1 MSPAQSLGLRAA
13 EGGALDLTLA
23 GEATRLLPSG
33 ALVLTARAVLV
44 VADLHL
50 EKGSAFARRGQLL
63 PPLDT
68 RETLRRLALDVQAE
82 APRQILF
89 LGDAF
94 RDREA
99 SRRMSDPDRD
109 ALEALAQSASL
120 VWITGNHDPEPD
132 ADLPG
137 EAADEVRLGDLVL
150 RHEPHPGT
158 APGEIAG
165 HLHPCARIATPRG
178 AVRRRCLVT
187 DGERAVL
194 PAYGAFTGGLNVLD
208 PAFAGLFARPPIV
221 AALGDSRVHAAGAR
235 SLRPDRS

>member
-1 MSPAQSLGLRAA
+1 VSPVQALGLRAL
-13 EGGALDLTLA
+13 EDGAMALTLA
-23 GEATRLLPSG
+23 GEAARLLPSG
-33 ALVLTARAVLV
+33 ALVLVAHSTLV

-50 EKGSAFARRGQLL
+50 EKGSAFAARGQLL

-68 RETLRRLALDVQAE
+68 RETLRRLAADAAAQ
-82 APRQILF
+82 APRRILF

-94 RDREA
+94 HDRQA
-99 SRRMSDPDRD
+99 SRRMSGEDRA
-109 ALEALAQSASL
+109 ALEALGGGSEL

-132 ADLPG
+132 GDLPG
-137 EAADEVRLGDLVL
+137 EAADEVRLGGLVL
-150 RHEPHPGT
+150 RHEPEPGA

-208 PAFAGLFARPPIV
+208 PAFAGLFRGTPVV
-221 AALGDSRVHAAGAR
+221 AALGDSRVHAAGVR
-235 SLRPDRS
+235 SLRPDGR

>member
-1 MSPAQSLGLRAA
+1 MSPVEALGLRPAA
-13 EGGALDLTLA
+13 DGGLDLVLA
-23 GEATRLLPSG
+23 GEAVRLLPSG
-33 ALVLTARAVLV
+33 ALLLSARSTLV

-50 EKGSAFARRGQLL
+50 EKGSAFAGRGQLL

-68 RETLRRLALDVQAE
+68 RETLRRVAADAAAQAP
-82 APRQILF
+82 ARILF

-94 RDREA
+94 HDREA
-99 SRRMSDPDRD
+99 SRRMSEADRQ
-109 ALEALAQSASL
+109 ALEALGRAAEL

-132 ADLPG
+132 RELPG

-150 RHEPHPGT
+150 RHEPLPAP

-178 AVRRRCLVT
+178 SVRRRCLVT
-187 DGERAVL
+187 DGERAIL

-208 PAFAGLFARPPIV
+208 PAFSGLFRKSPVV
-221 AALGDSRVHAAGAR
+221 AALGDSRVHAAGIR
-235 SLRPDRS
+235 SLRPDRR

>member
-1 MSPAQSLGLRAA
+1 VSPVQALGLRAL
-13 EGGALDLTLA
+13 EDGAMALTLA
-23 GEATRLLPSG
+23 GEAARLLPSG
-33 ALVLTARAVLV
+33 ALVLVAHSTLV

-50 EKGSAFARRGQLL
+50 EKGSAFAARGQLL

-68 RETLRRLALDVQAE
+68 RETLRRLAADAAAQ
-82 APRQILF
+82 APRRILF

-94 RDREA
+94 HDRQA
-99 SRRMSDPDRD
+99 SRRMSGEDRA
-109 ALEALAQSASL
+109 ALEALGGGSEL

-137 EAADEVRLGDLVL
+137 EASDEVRLGGLVL
-150 RHEPHPGT
+150 RHEPEPGA

-208 PAFAGLFARPPIV
+208 AAFAGLFRGTPVV
-221 AALGDSRVHAAGAR
+221 AALGDSRVHAAGVR
-235 SLRPDRS
+235 SLRPDGR

>member
-1 MSPAQSLGLRAA
+1 VNAVEALGLNPASDGSL
-13 EGGALDLTLA
+13 ELVLA
-23 GEATRLLPSG
+23 GEAARLLSSG
-33 ALVLTARAVLV
+33 ALLLEGHSVLV

-50 EKGSAFARRGQLL
+50 EKGSAFAGRGQLL

-68 RETLRRLALDVQAE
+68 RETLRRLAADAAAV
-82 APRQILF
+82 APERIVF

-94 RDREA
+94 HDREA
-99 SRRMSDPDRD
+99 SRRMSEADRQV
-109 ALEALAQSASL
+109 LEDLGRVAGL

-132 ADLPG
+132 GDLPG
-137 EAADEVRLGDLVL
+137 EAAEEVRLGGLIL
-150 RHEPHPGT
+150 RHEPQPAP

-187 DGERAVL
+187 DGERAIL

-208 PAFAGLFARPPIV
+208 PAFAGLFVRPPVV
-221 AALGDSRVHAAGAR
+221 AALGDRRVHAAGAR

>member
-1 MSPAQSLGLRAA
+1 MSPVEALGLRPAA
-13 EGGALDLTLA
+13 DGALELVLA
-23 GEATRLLPSG
+23 GEAARLLPSG
-33 ALVLTARAVLV
+33 ALLLSAWSTLI

-68 RETLRRLALDVQAE
+68 RETLRRLAVDAAAV
-82 APRQILF
+82 APQRILF

-94 RDREA
+94 HDREA
-99 SRRMSDPDRD
+99 SRRMSEADRQ
-109 ALEALAQSASL
+109 ALEALGRRADL

-132 ADLPG
+132 GDLPG
-137 EAADEVRLGDLVL
+137 RAADEVRLGALVL
-150 RHEPHPGT
+150 RHEPLPAP

-187 DGERAVL
+187 DGERAIL

-208 PAFAGLFARPPIV
+208 PAFSGLFRKSPVV
-221 AALGDSRVHAAGAR
+221 AALGDSRVHAAGIR
-235 SLRPDRS
+235 SLRPDRG

>member
-1 MSPAQSLGLRAA
+1 MSPVQALGLRAL
-13 EGGALDLTLA
+13 EDGAMALTLA
-23 GEATRLLPSG
+23 GEAARLLPSG
-33 ALVLTARAVLV
+33 ALVLVAHSTLV

-50 EKGSAFARRGQLL
+50 EKGSAFAARGQLL

-68 RETLRRLALDVQAE
+68 RETLRRLAADAAAQ
-82 APRQILF
+82 APRRILF

-94 RDREA
+94 HDRQA
-99 SRRMSDPDRD
+99 SRRMSGEDRA
-109 ALEALAQSASL
+109 ALEALGRGSEL

-137 EAADEVRLGDLVL
+137 ESADEIRLGGLVL
-150 RHEPHPGT
+150 RHEPVPGA

-208 PAFAGLFARPPIV
+208 AAFAGLFRGDPVV
-221 AALGDSRVHAAGAR
+221 AALGDSRVHAAGVR
-235 SLRPDRS
+235 SLRPDGR

>member
-1 MSPAQSLGLRAA
+1 MA
-13 EGGALDLTLA
+13 LTLA
-23 GEATRLLPSG
+23 GEAARLLPSG
-33 ALVLTARAVLV
+33 ALVLVAHSTLV

-50 EKGSAFARRGQLL
+50 EKGSAFAARGQLL

-68 RETLRRLALDVQAE
+68 RETLRRLAADAAAQ
-82 APRQILF
+82 APRRILF

-94 RDREA
+94 HDRQA
-99 SRRMSDPDRD
+99 SRRMSGEDRA
-109 ALEALAQSASL
+109 ALEALGRGSEL

-137 EAADEVRLGDLVL
+137 ESADEIRLGGLVL
-150 RHEPHPGT
+150 RHEPEPGA

-208 PAFAGLFARPPIV
+208 AAFAGLFRGDPVV
-221 AALGDSRVHAAGAR
+221 AALGDSRVHAEGVR
-235 SLRPDRS
+235 SLRPDGR

>member
-1 MSPAQSLGLRAA
+1 MSPVDALGLRPAA
-13 EGGALDLTLA
+13 DGALELVLA
-23 GEATRLLPSG
+23 GEAARLLPSG
-33 ALVLTARAVLV
+33 ALLLSAWSTLI

-68 RETLRRLALDVQAE
+68 RETLRRLAVDAAAV
-82 APRQILF
+82 APQRILF

-94 RDREA
+94 HDREA
-99 SRRMSDPDRD
+99 SRRMSEADRQ
-109 ALEALAQSASL
+109 ALEALGRRADL
-120 VWITGNHDPEPD
+120 VWITGNHDPQPD
-132 ADLPG
+132 GDLPG
-137 EAADEVRLGDLVL
+137 EAADEVRLGALVL
-150 RHEPHPGT
+150 RHEPLPAP

-187 DGERAVL
+187 DGERAIL

-208 PAFAGLFARPPIV
+208 PAFSGLFRKSPVV
-221 AALGDSRVHAAGAR
+221 AALGAQRVHAAGIR
-235 SLRPDRS
+235 SLRPDRG

>member
-1 MSPAQSLGLRAA
+1 MSPVQALGLRAL
-13 EGGALDLTLA
+13 EDGAMALTLA
-23 GEATRLLPSG
+23 GEAARLLPSG
-33 ALVLTARAVLV
+33 ALVLVAHSTLV

-50 EKGSAFARRGQLL
+50 EKGSAFAARGQLL

-68 RETLRRLALDVQAE
+68 RETLRRLAADAAAQ
-82 APRQILF
+82 APRRILF

-94 RDREA
+94 HDRQA
-99 SRRMSDPDRD
+99 SRRMSGEDRA
-109 ALEALAQSASL
+109 ALEALGGDSEL

-132 ADLPG
+132 GDLPG
-137 EAADEVRLGDLVL
+137 EAADEVRLGGLVL
-150 RHEPHPGT
+150 RHEPKPGA

-208 PAFAGLFARPPIV
+208 PAFAGLFRGTPVV
-221 AALGDSRVHAAGAR
+221 AALGDSRVHAAGVR
-235 SLRPDRS
+235 SLRPDGR

>member
-1 MSPAQSLGLRAA
+1 MSPVQALGLRAL
-13 EGGALDLTLA
+13 EDGAMALTLA
-23 GEATRLLPSG
+23 GEAARLLPSG
-33 ALVLTARAVLV
+33 ALVLVAHSTLV

-50 EKGSAFARRGQLL
+50 EKGSAFAARGQLL

-68 RETLRRLALDVQAE
+68 RETLRRLAADAAAQ
-82 APRQILF
+82 APRRILF

-94 RDREA
+94 HDRQA
-99 SRRMSDPDRD
+99 SRRMSGEDRA
-109 ALEALAQSASL
+109 ALEALGQGSEL

-132 ADLPG
+132 GDLPG
-137 EAADEVRLGDLVL
+137 EAADEVRLGGLVL
-150 RHEPHPGT
+150 RHEPEPGA

-208 PAFAGLFARPPIV
+208 AAFAGLFRGTPVV
-221 AALGDSRVHAAGAR
+221 AALGDSRVHAAGVR
-235 SLRPDRS
+235 SLRPDGR

>member
-1 MSPAQSLGLRAA
+1 MSPVEALGLRPAA
-13 EGGALDLTLA
+13 DGALELVLA
-23 GEATRLLPSG
+23 GEAARLLPSG
-33 ALVLTARAVLV
+33 ALLLSAWSTLI

-68 RETLRRLALDVQAE
+68 RETLRRLAVDAAAV
-82 APRQILF
+82 APERILF

-94 RDREA
+94 HDREA
-99 SRRMSDPDRD
+99 SRRMSEADRQ
-109 ALEALAQSASL
+109 ALEALGRRADL
-120 VWITGNHDPEPD
+120 VWITGNHDPQPD
-132 ADLPG
+132 GDLPG
-137 EAADEVRLGDLVL
+137 EAADEVRLGALVL
-150 RHEPHPGT
+150 RHEPLPAP

-187 DGERAVL
+187 DGERAIL

-208 PAFAGLFARPPIV
+208 PAFSGLFRKSPVV
-221 AALGDSRVHAAGAR
+221 AALGAQRVHAAGIR
-235 SLRPDRS
+235 SLRPDRG

>member
-1 MSPAQSLGLRAA
+1 MSPVQALGLRAL
-13 EGGALDLTLA
+13 EDGAMALTLA
-23 GEATRLLPSG
+23 GEAARLLPSG
-33 ALVLTARAVLV
+33 ALVLVAHSTLVL
-44 VADLHL
+44 ADLHL
-50 EKGSAFARRGQLL
+50 EKGSAFAARGQLL

-68 RETLRRLALDVQAE
+68 RETLRRLAADAAAQ
-82 APRQILF
+82 APRRILF

-94 RDREA
+94 HDRQA
-99 SRRMSDPDRD
+99 SRRMSGEDRA
-109 ALEALAQSASL
+109 ALEALGRGSEL

-137 EAADEVRLGDLVL
+137 ESADEIRLGGLVL
-150 RHEPHPGT
+150 RHEPEPGA

-165 HLHPCARIATPRG
+165 HLHPCARIATPLG

-208 PAFAGLFARPPIV
+208 AAFAGLFRGTPVV
-221 AALGDSRVHAAGAR
+221 AALGDSRVHAAGVR
-235 SLRPDRS
+235 SLRPDGR

>member
-1 MSPAQSLGLRAA
+1 MSPVQALGLRAL
-13 EGGALDLTLA
+13 EDGAMALTLA
-23 GEATRLLPSG
+23 GEAARLLPSG
-33 ALVLTARAVLV
+33 ALVLVAHSTLV

-50 EKGSAFARRGQLL
+50 EKGSAFAARGQLL

-68 RETLRRLALDVQAE
+68 RETLRRLAADAAAQ
-82 APRQILF
+82 APRRILF

-94 RDREA
+94 HDRQA
-99 SRRMSDPDRD
+99 SRRMSGEDRA
-109 ALEALAQSASL
+109 ALEALGGGSEL

-137 EAADEVRLGDLVL
+137 EAADEVRLGGLVL
-150 RHEPHPGT
+150 RHEPEPGA

-208 PAFAGLFARPPIV
+208 AAFAGLFRGTPVV
-221 AALGDSRVHAAGAR
+221 AALGDSRVHAAGVR
-235 SLRPDRS
+235 SLRPDGR

>member
-1 MSPAQSLGLRAA
+1 MSPVDALGLRPAA
-13 EGGALDLTLA
+13 DGALELVLA
-23 GEATRLLPSG
+23 GEAARLLPSG
-33 ALVLTARAVLV
+33 ALLLSAWSTLI

-68 RETLRRLALDVQAE
+68 RETLRRLAVDAAAV
-82 APRQILF
+82 APEQILF

-94 RDREA
+94 HDREA
-99 SRRMSDPDRD
+99 SRRMSEADRQ
-109 ALEALAQSASL
+109 ALEALGRRADL
-120 VWITGNHDPEPD
+120 VWITGNHDPQPD
-132 ADLPG
+132 GELPG
-137 EAADEVRLGDLVL
+137 EAADEVRLGALVL
-150 RHEPHPGT
+150 RHEPLPAP

-187 DGERAVL
+187 DGERAIL

-208 PAFAGLFARPPIV
+208 SAFSGLFRKSPVV
-221 AALGDSRVHAAGAR
+221 AALGAQRVHAAGIR
-235 SLRPDRS
+235 SLRPDRG

>member
-1 MSPAQSLGLRAA
+1 MSPVEALGLHPAA
-13 EGGALDLTLA
+13 DGGLDLVLA
-23 GEATRLLPSG
+23 GEAVRLLPSG
-33 ALVLTARAVLV
+33 ALLLLARSTLI

-68 RETLRRLALDVQAE
+68 RETLRRLAVDSAAL
-82 APRQILF
+82 APERILF

-94 RDREA
+94 HDREA
-99 SRRMSDPDRD
+99 SRRMSEADRQ
-109 ALEALAQSASL
+109 ALEDLGRAADL

-150 RHEPHPGT
+150 RHEPLPAP

-187 DGERAVL
+187 DGERAIL

-208 PAFAGLFARPPIV
+208 PAFSGLFRKSPVV
-221 AALGDSRVHAAGAR
+221 AALGDSRVHAAGIR
-235 SLRPDRS
+235 SLRPDRR

>member
-1 MSPAQSLGLRAA
+1 MA
-13 EGGALDLTLA
+13 LTLA
-23 GEATRLLPSG
+23 GEAARLLPSG
-33 ALVLTARAVLV
+33 ALVLVAHSTLVL
-44 VADLHL
+44 ADLHL
-50 EKGSAFARRGQLL
+50 EKGSAFAARGQLL

-68 RETLRRLALDVQAE
+68 RETLRRLAADAAAQ
-82 APRQILF
+82 APRRILF

-94 RDREA
+94 HDRQA
-99 SRRMSDPDRD
+99 SRRMSGEDRA
-109 ALEALAQSASL
+109 ALEALGRGSEL

-137 EAADEVRLGDLVL
+137 ESADEIRLGGLVL
-150 RHEPHPGT
+150 RHEPVPGA

-208 PAFAGLFARPPIV
+208 AAFAGLFRGTPVV
-221 AALGDSRVHAAGAR
+221 AALGDSRVHAAGVR
-235 SLRPDRS
+235 SLRPDGR

>member
-1 MSPAQSLGLRAA
+1 MA
-13 EGGALDLTLA
+13 LTLA
-23 GEATRLLPSG
+23 GEAARLLPSG
-33 ALVLTARAVLV
+33 ALVLVAHSTLV

-50 EKGSAFARRGQLL
+50 EKGSAFAARGQLL

-68 RETLRRLALDVQAE
+68 RETLRRLAADAAAQ
-82 APRQILF
+82 APRRILF

-94 RDREA
+94 HDRQA
-99 SRRMSDPDRD
+99 SRRMSGEDRA
-109 ALEALAQSASL
+109 ALEALGRGSEL

-137 EAADEVRLGDLVL
+137 ESADEIRLGGLVL
-150 RHEPHPGT
+150 RHEPVPGA

-208 PAFAGLFARPPIV
+208 AAFAGLFRGDPVV
-221 AALGDSRVHAAGAR
+221 AALGDSRVHAAGVR
-235 SLRPDRS
+235 SLRPDGR

>member
-1 MSPAQSLGLRAA
+1 MSPVQALGLRAL
-13 EGGALDLTLA
+13 EDGAMALTLA
-23 GEATRLLPSG
+23 GEAARLLPSG
-33 ALVLTARAVLV
+33 ALVLVAHSTLV

-50 EKGSAFARRGQLL
+50 EKGSAFAARGQLL

-68 RETLRRLALDVQAE
+68 RETLRRLAADAAAQ
-82 APRQILF
+82 APRRILF

-94 RDREA
+94 HDRQA
-99 SRRMSDPDRD
+99 SRRMSGEDRA
-109 ALEALAQSASL
+109 ALEALGGGSEL

-132 ADLPG
+132 GDLPG
-137 EAADEVRLGDLVL
+137 EAADEVRLGGLVL
-150 RHEPHPGT
+150 RHEPEPGA

-208 PAFAGLFARPPIV
+208 AAFAGLFRGTPVV
-221 AALGDSRVHAAGAR
+221 AALGDSRVHAAGVR
-235 SLRPDRS
+235 SLRPDGR

>member
-1 MSPAQSLGLRAA
+1 VSPVQALGLRAL
-13 EGGALDLTLA
+13 EDGAMALTLA
-23 GEATRLLPSG
+23 GEAARLLPSG
-33 ALVLTARAVLV
+33 ALVLVAHSTLV

-50 EKGSAFARRGQLL
+50 EKGSAFAARGQLL

-68 RETLRRLALDVQAE
+68 RETLRRLAADAAAQ
-82 APRQILF
+82 APRRILF

-94 RDREA
+94 HDRQA
-99 SRRMSDPDRD
+99 SRRMSGEDRA
-109 ALEALAQSASL
+109 ALEALGRGSEL

-132 ADLPG
+132 GDLPG
-137 EAADEVRLGDLVL
+137 EAADEVRLGGLVL
-150 RHEPHPGT
+150 RHEPEPGA

-208 PAFAGLFARPPIV
+208 AAFAGLFRGTPVV
-221 AALGDSRVHAAGAR
+221 AALGDSRVHAAGVR
-235 SLRPDRS
+235 SLRPDGR

>member
-1 MSPAQSLGLRAA
+1 MSPVEALGLRPAA
-13 EGGALDLTLA
+13 DGALELVLA
-23 GEATRLLPSG
+23 GEAARLLPSG
-33 ALVLTARAVLV
+33 ALLLSAWSTLI

-68 RETLRRLALDVQAE
+68 RETLRRLAVDAAAV
-82 APRQILF
+82 APEQILF

-94 RDREA
+94 HDREA
-99 SRRMSDPDRD
+99 SRRMSEADRQ
-109 ALEALAQSASL
+109 ALEALGRAADL

-132 ADLPG
+132 GDLPG
-137 EAADEVRLGDLVL
+137 EAADEVRLGALVL
-150 RHEPHPGT
+150 RHEPLPAP

-187 DGERAVL
+187 DGERAIL

-208 PAFAGLFARPPIV
+208 PAFSGLFRKSPVV
-221 AALGDSRVHAAGAR
+221 AALGAQRVHAAGIR
-235 SLRPDRS
+235 SLRPDRG

>member
-1 MSPAQSLGLRAA
+1 MSPVEALGLRPAA
-13 EGGALDLTLA
+13 DGALELVLA
-23 GEATRLLPSG
+23 GEAARLLPSG
-33 ALVLTARAVLV
+33 ALVLSAWSALV

-50 EKGSAFARRGQLL
+50 EKGSAFAGRGQLL

-68 RETLRRLALDVQAE
+68 RETLRRLAVDAAAV
-82 APRQILF
+82 APERILF

-94 RDREA
+94 HDREA
-99 SRRMSDPDRD
+99 SRRMSEADRH
-109 ALEALAQSASL
+109 ALEDLGRTADL

-132 ADLPG
+132 GDLPG
-137 EAADEVRLGDLVL
+137 GAADEVRLGALVL
-150 RHEPHPGT
+150 RHEPLPAP

-187 DGERAVL
+187 DGERAIL

-208 PAFAGLFARPPIV
+208 PAFSGLFRKSPVV
-221 AALGDSRVHAAGAR
+221 AALGAQRVHAAGIR
-235 SLRPDRS
+235 SLRPDRG

>member
-1 MSPAQSLGLRAA
+1 VSPVEALGLRPAA
-13 EGGALDLTLA
+13 DGALELVLA
-23 GEATRLLPSG
+23 GEAARLLPSG
-33 ALVLTARAVLV
+33 ALLLSAWSTLI

-68 RETLRRLALDVQAE
+68 RETLRRLAVDAAAV
-82 APRQILF
+82 APERILF

-94 RDREA
+94 HDREA
-99 SRRMSDPDRD
+99 SRRMSEADRQ
-109 ALEALAQSASL
+109 ALEALGRRADL
-120 VWITGNHDPEPD
+120 VWITGNHDPQPD
-132 ADLPG
+132 GDLPG
-137 EAADEVRLGDLVL
+137 EAADEVRLGALVL
-150 RHEPHPGT
+150 RHEPLPAP

-187 DGERAVL
+187 DGERAIL

-208 PAFAGLFARPPIV
+208 PAFSGLFRKSPVV
-221 AALGDSRVHAAGAR
+221 AALGAQRVHAAGIR
-235 SLRPDRS
+235 SLRPDRG

>member
-1 MSPAQSLGLRAA
+1 MRPAAD
-13 EGGALDLTLA
+13 GALELVLA
-23 GEATRLLPSG
+23 GEAARLLPSG
-33 ALVLTARAVLV
+33 ALLLSAWSTLI

-68 RETLRRLALDVQAE
+68 RETLRRLAVDAAAV
-82 APRQILF
+82 APERILF

-94 RDREA
+94 HDREA
-99 SRRMSDPDRD
+99 SRRMSEADRQ
-109 ALEALAQSASL
+109 ALEALGRRADL
-120 VWITGNHDPEPD
+120 VWITGNHDPQPD
-132 ADLPG
+132 GDLPG
-137 EAADEVRLGDLVL
+137 EAADEVRLGALVL
-150 RHEPHPGT
+150 RHEPLPAP

-187 DGERAVL
+187 DGERAIL

-208 PAFAGLFARPPIV
+208 PAFSGLFRKSPVV
-221 AALGDSRVHAAGAR
+221 AALGAQRVHAAGIR
-235 SLRPDRS
+235 SLRPDRG

>member
-1 MSPAQSLGLRAA
+1 MSPVQALGLRAL
-13 EGGALDLTLA
+13 EDGAMALTLA
-23 GEATRLLPSG
+23 GEAARLLPSG
-33 ALVLTARAVLV
+33 ALVLVAHSTLV

-50 EKGSAFARRGQLL
+50 EKGSAFAARGQLL

-68 RETLRRLALDVQAE
+68 RETLRRLAADAAAQ
-82 APRQILF
+82 APRRILF

-94 RDREA
+94 HDRQA
-99 SRRMSDPDRD
+99 SRRMSGEDRA
-109 ALEALAQSASL
+109 ALEALGRGSEL

-137 EAADEVRLGDLVL
+137 ESADEIRLGGLVL
-150 RHEPHPGT
+150 RHEPEPGA

-208 PAFAGLFARPPIV
+208 AAFAGLFRGTPVV
-221 AALGDSRVHAAGAR
+221 AALGDSRVHAAGVR
-235 SLRPDRS
+235 SLRPDGR

>member
-1 MSPAQSLGLRAA
+1 MSPVQALGLRAL
-13 EGGALDLTLA
+13 EDGAMALTLA
-23 GEATRLLPSG
+23 GEAARLLPSG
-33 ALVLTARAVLV
+33 ALVLVAHSTLV

-50 EKGSAFARRGQLL
+50 EKGSAFAARGQLL

-68 RETLRRLALDVQAE
+68 RETLRRLAADAAAQ
-82 APRQILF
+82 APRRILF

-94 RDREA
+94 HDRQA
-99 SRRMSDPDRD
+99 SRRMSGEDRA
-109 ALEALAQSASL
+109 ALEALGGGSEL

-137 EAADEVRLGDLVL
+137 AAADEIRLGDLVL
-150 RHEPHPGT
+150 RHEPEPGA

-208 PAFAGLFARPPIV
+208 AAFAGLFRGTPVV
-221 AALGDSRVHAAGAR
+221 AALGDSRVHAAGVR
-235 SLRPDRS
+235 SLRPDGR

>member
-1 MSPAQSLGLRAA
+1 MSPVQALGLRAL
-13 EGGALDLTLA
+13 EDGAMALTLA
-23 GEATRLLPSG
+23 GEAARLLPSG
-33 ALVLTARAVLV
+33 ALFLSGHSTLV

-50 EKGSAFARRGQLL
+50 EKGSAFAVRGQLL

-68 RETLRRLALDVQAE
+68 RETLRRLVADAAAQ
-82 APRQILF
+82 APRCILF

-94 RDREA
+94 HDRQA
-99 SRRMSDPDRD
+99 SQRMSGEDRA
-109 ALEALAQSASL
+109 ALEALGRGSEL

-132 ADLPG
+132 RDLPG
-137 EAADEVRLGDLVL
+137 EAADEIRLGGLVL
-150 RHEPHPGT
+150 RHEPEPGA

-165 HLHPCARIATPRG
+165 HLHPCARIVTPRG

-208 PAFAGLFARPPIV
+208 AAFAGLFRGAPVV
-221 AALGDSRVHAAGAR
+221 AALGDSRVHAAGVR
-235 SLRPDRS
+235 SLRPDGR

>member
-1 MSPAQSLGLRAA
+1 MSPVQALGLRAL
-13 EGGALDLTLA
+13 EDGAMALTLA
-23 GEATRLLPSG
+23 GEAARLLPSG
-33 ALVLTARAVLV
+33 ALVLVAHSTLV

-50 EKGSAFARRGQLL
+50 EKGSAFAARGQLL

-68 RETLRRLALDVQAE
+68 RETLRRLAADVAAQ
-82 APRQILF
+82 APRRILF

-94 RDREA
+94 HDRQA
-99 SRRMSDPDRD
+99 SRRMSGEDRA
-109 ALEALAQSASL
+109 ALEALGGGSEL

-132 ADLPG
+132 GDLPG
-137 EAADEVRLGDLVL
+137 EAADEVRLGGLVL
-150 RHEPHPGT
+150 RHEPEPGT

-208 PAFAGLFARPPIV
+208 AAFAGLFRGTPVV
-221 AALGDSRVHAAGAR
+221 AALGDSRVHAAGVR
-235 SLRPDRS
+235 SLRPDGR

>member
-1 MSPAQSLGLRAA
+1 MA
-13 EGGALDLTLA
+13 LTLA
-23 GEATRLLPSG
+23 GEAARLLPSG
-33 ALVLTARAVLV
+33 ALVLVAHSTLV

-50 EKGSAFARRGQLL
+50 EKGSAFAARGQLL

-68 RETLRRLALDVQAE
+68 RETLRRLAADAAAQ
-82 APRQILF
+82 APRRILF

-94 RDREA
+94 HDRQA
-99 SRRMSDPDRD
+99 SRRMSGEDRA
-109 ALEALAQSASL
+109 ALEALGRGSEL

-137 EAADEVRLGDLVL
+137 ESADEIRLGGLVL
-150 RHEPHPGT
+150 RHEPEPGA

-208 PAFAGLFARPPIV
+208 AAFAGLFRGDPVV
-221 AALGDSRVHAAGAR
+221 AALGDSRVHAAGVR
-235 SLRPDRS
+235 SLRPDGR

>member
-1 MSPAQSLGLRAA
+1 MSPVQALGLRAL
-13 EGGALDLTLA
+13 EDGAMALTLA
-23 GEATRLLPSG
+23 GEAARLLPSG
-33 ALVLTARAVLV
+33 ALFLVAHSTLV

-50 EKGSAFARRGQLL
+50 EKGSAFAARGQLL

-68 RETLRRLALDVQAE
+68 RETLRRLAADAAAQ
-82 APRQILF
+82 APRRILF

-94 RDREA
+94 HDRQA
-99 SRRMSDPDRD
+99 SRRMSGEDRA
-109 ALEALAQSASL
+109 ALEALGGDSEL

-137 EAADEVRLGDLVL
+137 EAADEVRLGGLVL
-150 RHEPHPGT
+150 RHEPEPGA

-208 PAFAGLFARPPIV
+208 AAFAGLFRGTPVV
-221 AALGDSRVHAAGAR
+221 AALGDSRVHAAGVR
-235 SLRPDRS
+235 SLRPDGR

>member
-1 MSPAQSLGLRAA
+1 MA
-13 EGGALDLTLA
+13 LTLA
-23 GEATRLLPSG
+23 GEAARLLPSG
-33 ALVLTARAVLV
+33 ALVLVAHSTLVL
-44 VADLHL
+44 ADLHL
-50 EKGSAFARRGQLL
+50 EKGSAFAARGQLL

-68 RETLRRLALDVQAE
+68 RETLRRLAADAAAQ
-82 APRQILF
+82 APRRILF

-94 RDREA
+94 HDRQA
-99 SRRMSDPDRD
+99 SRRMSGEDRA
-109 ALEALAQSASL
+109 ALEALGRGSEL

-137 EAADEVRLGDLVL
+137 ESADEIRLGGLVL
-150 RHEPHPGT
+150 RHEPEPGA

-165 HLHPCARIATPRG
+165 HLHPCARIATPLG

-208 PAFAGLFARPPIV
+208 AAFAGLFRGTPVV
-221 AALGDSRVHAAGAR
+221 AALGDSRVHAAGVR
-235 SLRPDRS
+235 SLRPDGR

>member
-1 MSPAQSLGLRAA
+1 MSPVQALGLRAL
-13 EGGALDLTLA
+13 EDGAMALTLA
-23 GEATRLLPSG
+23 GEAARLLPSG
-33 ALVLTARAVLV
+33 ALVLVAHSTLV

-50 EKGSAFARRGQLL
+50 EKGSAFAARGQLL

-68 RETLRRLALDVQAE
+68 RETLRRLAADAAAQ
-82 APRQILF
+82 APRRILF

-94 RDREA
+94 HDRQA
-99 SRRMSDPDRD
+99 SRRMSGEDRA
-109 ALEALAQSASL
+109 ALEALGGGSEL

-132 ADLPG
+132 AELPG
-137 EAADEVRLGDLVL
+137 EASDEVRLGGLVL
-150 RHEPHPGT
+150 RHEPEPGA

-208 PAFAGLFARPPIV
+208 AAFAGLFRGTPVV
-221 AALGDSRVHAAGAR
+221 AALGDSRVHAAGVR
-235 SLRPDRS
+235 SLRPDGR

>member
-1 MSPAQSLGLRAA
+1 MA
-13 EGGALDLTLA
+13 LTLA
-23 GEATRLLPSG
+23 GEAARLLPSG
-33 ALVLTARAVLV
+33 ALVLVAHSTLV

-50 EKGSAFARRGQLL
+50 EKGSAFAARGQLL

-68 RETLRRLALDVQAE
+68 RETLRRLAADAAAQ
-82 APRQILF
+82 APRRILF

-94 RDREA
+94 HDRQA
-99 SRRMSDPDRD
+99 SRRMSGEDRA
-109 ALEALAQSASL
+109 ALEALGRGSEL

-137 EAADEVRLGDLVL
+137 ESADEIRLGGLVL
-150 RHEPHPGT
+150 RHEPEPGA

-208 PAFAGLFARPPIV
+208 AAFAGLFRGTPVV
-221 AALGDSRVHAAGAR
+221 AALGDSRVHAAGVR
-235 SLRPDRS
+235 SLRPDGR